1 MQYKT
6 HLTTS
11 LAVALPVMATTNT
24 LAVGNIVALSLG
36 ALFPDID
43 EPYSWIGC
51 RTRGISDILNGFF
64 GHRGITHSLPGL
76 TLAFVTLV
84 LMVSIIDFNPTIAIY
99 FILGFALHLIEDS
112 FSKSGIK
119 WLTPF
124 SDIQFHSGMGVVY
137 YTTGSMIENFIF
149 LTTVIILLIELKT
162 LDFSI
167 LQMPNLNIPQT
178 LSNLINKFTT
188 LF

>member
-11 LAVALPVMATTNT
+11 LAITLPIMVSTNT
-24 LAVGNIVALSLG
+24 LTLGNIAAMSLG

-43 EPYSWIGC
+43 EPHSWIGC
-51 RTRGISDILNGFF
+51 RTRGISDLLNSFF

-76 TLAFVTLV
+76 TLVLLTLV
-84 LMVSIIDFNPTIAIY
+84 LMVSILDFNASTAVY
-99 FILGFALHLIEDS
+99 FILGYALHLVEDS

-124 SDIQFHSGMGVVY
+124 SDTQFYSGMGVIY
-137 YTTGSMIENFIF
+137 YTTGSIIENFIF